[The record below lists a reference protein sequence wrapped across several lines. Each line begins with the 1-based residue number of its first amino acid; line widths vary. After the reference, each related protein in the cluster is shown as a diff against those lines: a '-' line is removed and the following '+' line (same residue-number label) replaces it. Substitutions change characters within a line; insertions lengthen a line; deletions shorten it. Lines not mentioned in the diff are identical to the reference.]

1 MSIQSDIEML
11 SIQAM
16 EEYAKRN
23 HMSGKE
29 TIDLFHQYQVF
40 EKIMIQHEYLH
51 QVSFDEVMEY
61 VEQVISEKSR
71 KLAVFH
77 GTTKLF
83 EQVDLK
89 KSHNRRD
96 FGMGFYTTILENQ
109 SKEWGYRLSLRE
121 RVQKYYVYH
130 YSFTESES
138 LKIKR
143 FDGLDIEWL
152 EFVKLNRSK
161 GGLQH
166 DYDVVIG
173 PVADDNTMETV
184 QLYISGILTAN
195 EAVERLRYNRVNN
208 QVSFHTERALNSLT
222 FVRRIAYER

>member
-11 SIQAM
+11 SVRAM

-23 HMSGKE
+23 HISGREVIK
-29 TIDLFHQYQVF
+29 LFHQYQVF

-61 VEQVISEKSR
+61 VERVILEKSH

-83 EQVDLK
+83 DKIDLK
-89 KSHNRRD
+89 KSRNRRD
-96 FGMGFYTTILENQ
+96 FGMGFYTTILEEQ
-109 SKEWGYRLSLRE
+109 SKEWAYRLSLRE
-121 RVQKYYVYH
+121 DVKNYYVYH
-130 YSFTESES
+130 FNFDESKN

-143 FDGLDIEWL
+143 FDGLNIEWL
-152 EFVKLNRSK
+152 EFIKLNRSK
-161 GGLQH
+161 GGIQH

-184 QLYISGILTAN
+184 QLYISGVLTAN

-208 QVSFHTERALNSLT
+208 QVSFHTEKALESLS
-222 FVRRIAYER
+222 FVRRVAYGQ